1 MRHLTS
7 LFLQPP
13 RVSSAHELFRNIKK
27 RGYHETCSSNSRKR
41 ALDWR
46 KRHPR
51 RLNDP
56 LAQVEP
62 LKDHTRAIY
71 AAKDMH
77 NHRGSDDITERSTIP
92 VRAYTATSNGVA
104 PTSIGLTSRG
114 STTMSSPTSHRTWR
128 RGHATRSQIPRYVCN
143 SGPRQN
149 WLRLR

>member
-7 LFLQPP
+7 LFRQSP
-13 RVSSAHELFRNIKK
+13 RVSSAHELFRNTKK
-27 RGYHETCSSNSRKR
+27 SWYQEIGSISSRKQK
-41 ALDWR
+41 LDWR

-51 RLNDP
+51 HLNDT
-56 LAQVEP
+56 LVQVEL

-77 NHRGSDDITERSTIP
+77 NPRGSDDITERSTTP
-92 VRAYTATSNGVA
+92 VRAYTATLNGVA

-114 STTMSSPTSHRTWR
+114 STTMSSPTWHRTWR
-128 RGHATRSQIPRYVCN
+128 RGHATGSQIPGYVCD
-143 SGPRQN
+143 SSPRRN